1 MKTVILNGSPRKQ
14 GETSVILSALCERL
28 QGEVIQINTYSARV
42 SPCVDCRY
50 CWSHAACAIEDDMQN
65 IYRQLD
71 RADNIV
77 LASPVYFGELTGS
90 LLNFASRLQ
99 FFWTAEKF
107 RKQPF
112 LQNKIRKGAV
122 ILVGGG
128 EDCPE
133 QALAMGRRLL
143 GIMGAEVWQE
153 ICYFGTDRKERE
165 DPLKDPALLEAVQEL
180 ADRFAVNAPIKRP

>member
-1 MKTVILNGSPRKQ
+1 
-14 GETSVILSALCERL
+14 
-28 QGEVIQINTYSARV
+28 
-42 SPCVDCRY
+42 
-50 CWSHAACAIEDDMQN
+50 MQN

-128 EDCPE
+128 EGCPE

-180 ADRFAVNAPIKRP
+180 ADRIAVNAPIKRP